1 MPPSASSRWGIKM
14 IRRRNQR
21 APSTNTIDNNWPT
34 LLDFLHLWSN
44 RRRRLRSIQT
54 SICQNKFN
62 LSLASPTAEI
72 LALQTPPTNRRSL
85 IKLLL
90 ISSLVMEQSIKTT
103 RSIPVF
109 ARWAAP
115 STQIFIDVSKSLYDE
130 RFRFEY
136 FLSQTEAELEFREGG
151 NWWFNCVPPV
161 GEWQIWNWGMLGSPP
176 PLLSPPFSSSPFRT
190 LLSPFHRPLP
200 SRPFSPLFS

>member
-1 MPPSASSRWGIKM
+1 
-14 IRRRNQR
+14 
-21 APSTNTIDNNWPT
+21 
-34 LLDFLHLWSN
+34 
-44 RRRRLRSIQT
+44 
-54 SICQNKFN
+54 
-62 LSLASPTAEI
+62 
-72 LALQTPPTNRRSL
+72 LQTPPTNWRSL

-103 RSIPVF
+103 RPIPVF

-115 STQIFIDVSKSLYDE
+115 STPRQIFIDVSKSLYDE

-161 GEWQIWNWGMLGSPP
+161 GEWQIWNWGNARK
-176 PLLSPPFSSSPFRT
+176 SSSP
-190 LLSPFHRPLP
+190 PLP
-200 SRPFSPLFS
+200 SLLLLPFPYPPLPFPPSLALPSFLPSFLLEVGPLNPARDRGSAVSFPSGVWGGSPAEIEFGASQL